1 MARPVELKVK
11 LEDPVALSLPT
22 LFANHVAI
30 SRAGTEVQFEFV
42 AMDINVLATKL
53 AQLQSGEAE
62 GPVEL
67 SGKTVAKVVVPL
79 HFFMQLEGHLEEIFS
94 AIRQEFALNE
104 GDEHERERRAIS

>member
-11 LEDPVALSLPT
+11 LEDPVTMPLPT

-42 AMDINVLATKL
+42 AMDLNVLATKL
-53 AQLQSGEAE
+53 AASQAGEIE

-67 SGKTVAKVVVPL
+67 AGKTVAKVVVPL
-79 HFFMQLEGHLEEIFS
+79 HFFMQLEGHLGQLFS
-94 AIRQEFALNE
+94 GVRQEFAVNE
-104 GDEHERERRAIS
+104 VDDERERRAIS